1 MKKGEAAQM
10 KSTTAGLLAVALLVV
25 GIIGGY
31 FAGVS
36 LTPAAETIT
45 VTQTVEAGGMA
56 TTVTKTVTQTVQAPG
71 EVQELTVYALWSGVE
86 EENFRMALGAFS
98 METGIKINYISQPEL
113 RDVVTTQLAAGTSE
127 ADVIIAPWPTWIKD
141 ELGAAGLLEDV
152 TDIVNRVGMDKFPS
166 AYLDVVSENGRFYAV
181 PFKAWAKPGFW
192 YNKQVFD
199 ELGLKPPTTWDEFI
213 NVLDTLKAAGIT
225 PIASG
230 NGVGWPLS
238 DLVEAFIIGL
248 GGPELQLKLINH
260 EVAWTDPQVKEIFGR
275 IQQLLKDG
283 YFDEAREWTIQI
295 DRLMERK
302 VGIYF
307 MGNWINL
314 MLQERGYRPGVD
326 YDVFAFP
333 ETSGIV
339 AGGDWAFIPKFAK
352 NKEAARKLLEFL
364 AGAESQTIMVKLK
377 GFLATNKDV
386 PKDVYDA
393 ADRNIV
399 NMLETLSV
407 LPDLDDSTPSEFQ
420 LLFWDKLKELWANPD
435 ALDSVLEELEQKASE
450 VIG

>member
-1 MKKGEAAQM
+1 
-10 KSTTAGLLAVALLVV
+10 
-25 GIIGGY
+25 
-31 FAGVS
+31 
-36 LTPAAETIT
+36 
-45 VTQTVEAGGMA
+45 
-56 TTVTKTVTQTVQAPG
+56 
-71 EVQELTVYALWSGVE
+71 
-86 EENFRMALGAFS
+86 
-98 METGIKINYISQPEL
+98 
-113 RDVVTTQLAAGTSE
+113 
-127 ADVIIAPWPTWIKD
+127 
-141 ELGAAGLLEDV
+141 
-152 TDIVNRVGMDKFPS
+152 
-166 AYLDVVSENGRFYAV
+166 
-181 PFKAWAKPGFW
+181 
-192 YNKQVFD
+192 
-199 ELGLKPPTTWDEFI
+199 
-213 NVLDTLKAAGIT
+213 
-225 PIASG
+225 
-230 NGVGWPLS
+230 
-238 DLVEAFIIGL
+238 
-248 GGPELQLKLINH
+248 
-260 EVAWTDPQVKEIFGR
+260 
-275 IQQLLKDG
+275 
-283 YFDEAREWTIQI
+283 
-295 DRLMERK
+295 ERK

-333 ETSGIV
+333 ETTGIV